1 MSHLH
6 PFSHHSTWIP
16 SVRPV
21 FPMPTILELVETVG
35 LETNQNVRLRFRLNG
50 PDRVAIFLRSLN
62 GSEIV
67 DWSFS
72 TSLPKVVSE
81 FQNGPLYFIYIGH
94 GKVNLEYN
102 FFIDIRVRCF
112 RYPIWVSS
120 YERNLSFHQRPNAVE
135 PSIALTTVGHYTH
148 HDEYQT
154 EEFQNFTNSFPPWAH
169 VTPWMCSYTSY
180 LF

>member
-1 MSHLH
+1 
-6 PFSHHSTWIP
+6 
-16 SVRPV
+16 
-21 FPMPTILELVETVG
+21 MPTNLELVETVE
-35 LETNQNVRLRFRLNG
+35 LDTNQHTRLRFRLNG
-50 PDRVAIFLRSLN
+50 PDRVVIFLRSLN
-62 GSEIV
+62 GSEIT

-72 TSLPKVVSE
+72 TSLPKIVSE

-102 FFIDIRVRCF
+102 FFIDVKVNSRIF
-112 RYPIWVSS
+112 KSQTDNTS
-120 YERNLSFHQRPNAVE
+120 ALSFHQRVSPGQ

-154 EEFQNFTNSFPPWAH
+154 AEFQSFIDSFPPWAH